1 MNQEV
6 ADLPMPREIALGEIS
21 GFVGQELGVSDW
33 MELSQQ
39 RIEEFAAAT
48 GDHHWMHVDVARA
61 TRELGGPIAHGL
73 LTLSL
78 LPLLSNQIMRLT
90 GYASGFSYGYDRLR
104 FTHPVPA
111 GRRVRLRQTLLSV
124 EPRGAAQLLRV
135 ACTIELEGAEAPAL
149 LAEWLSLYYPP

>member
-1 MNQEV
+1 M
-6 ADLPMPREIALGEIS
+6 ARDIALNEIS
-21 GFVGQELGVSDW
+21 TFVGQELGVSDW
-33 MELSQQ
+33 LELSQQ

-78 LPLLSNQIMRLT
+78 LPMLSNEIMRIT
-90 GYASGFSYGYDRLR
+90 GYARGFSYGYDRLR

-124 EPRGAAQLLRV
+124 EPRGAAQLLRI
-135 ACTIELEGAEAPAL
+135 ACTIELEGADAPAL
-149 LAEWLSLYYPP
+149 LAEYLSLYYPV